1 MLSCSTVNAKH
12 PVRSM
17 YFEYVQLDSFRLKFS
32 KFDKQQCQ
40 SDVCEK
46 YDWSISEDLFLQFAE
61 QAA

>member
-1 MLSCSTVNAKH
+1 
-12 PVRSM
+12 M

-61 QAA
+61 QAAWE

>member
-1 MLSCSTVNAKH
+1 
-12 PVRSM
+12 M

-32 KFDKQQCQ
+32 KLEKQQCQ